1 MVVEETISTKQIFD
15 GHIVKLRIDT
25 VETASGKTVDR
36 EIVEHGDVVAVVPI
50 DEDDN
55 VLLVKQYRKPVEQ
68 PLLEIPAG
76 GVDEGEDP
84 LDSVAR
90 ELQEEIGL
98 IPRKID
104 KLGGF
109 YTSPG
114 YCTEYLHLYVATKL
128 KPSRLEAEDTE
139 SIEVVKVP
147 LSKVSEMINSG
158 EINDAKSIVGLL
170 RVISL
175 GLRGS

>member
-1 MVVEETISTKQIFD
+1 MVEETISTKQIYD

-25 VETASGKTVDR
+25 IETPNGKTVER
-36 EIVEHGDVVAVVPI
+36 EIVEHSEVVAVVPI
-50 DEDDN
+50 DKDDN
-55 VLLVKQYRKPVEQ
+55 VILVKQYRKPVEQ

-98 IPRKID
+98 VPRKID

-109 YTSPG
+109 YSAPG
-114 YCTEYLHLYVATKL
+114 FCTEYLHLYVATKL
-128 KPSRLEAEDTE
+128 EPSSLEAEDTE